1 MTIIR
6 PHAYGIALL
15 AAGLACMPGARSA
28 LAQARVPVAP
38 GIGQLG
44 VHVVQPGE
52 SLYGLAVR
60 YDMPA
65 ADLARLNATGDAPLL
80 LPGRTVWVPLSRAHN
95 VRAGAPAART
105 AARGRTAA
113 SGDATYV
120 IAAGDTLYAIAGR
133 LGVDVEDLKRWNG
146 LPVDGSIRAGD
157 TLVVQRDAPEDSASR
172 AGERG
177 RDAAATDRRP
187 AGTGGAGTT
196 RTHTVAA
203 GETLSS
209 IAAAYG
215 VSANELSRLNALADA
230 DTLRPG
236 QDLAVPA
243 PGAGPAAATGDKR
256 IEIDVSEQRMYVWQ
270 GETLV
275 WNFVVSTGL
284 PGYPTR
290 RGTFEVQSR
299 IPNAWSTAWQLWMP
313 HWLGIYWAGGSE
325 NGIHAL
331 PIVNGQRLWGGYL
344 GSPISYG
351 CVVLG
356 TEDAELLYEWADIGT
371 PVVIRD

>member
-1 MTIIR
+1 MTTIR
-6 PHAYGIALL
+6 PQVCGIALI
-15 AAGLACMPGARSA
+15 AAGVACGAGARSA

-44 VHVVQPGE
+44 VHVIQPGE

-60 YDMPA
+60 YDMLA
-65 ADLARLNATGDAPLL
+65 TDLARLNATGDAPLL
-80 LPGRTVWVPLSRAHN
+80 LPGRTLWVPLSRAHN
-95 VRAGAPAART
+95 VRAGAPAGST

-113 SGDATYV
+113 PGHDTYV
-120 IAAGDTLYAIAGR
+120 IAAGDTLYGIAET
-133 LGVDVEDLKRWNG
+133 LGVRVDDLKRWNG

-157 TLVVQRDAPEDSASR
+157 TLVVRRGASEDGASR
-172 AGERG
+172 AGEHG
-177 RDAAATDRRP
+177 RDAAATNRRP

-230 DTLRPG
+230 DTLQPG
-236 QDLAVPA
+236 QALAIPA
-243 PGAGPAAATGDKR
+243 PGVGPAAATGDKR

-313 HWLGIYWAGGSE
+313 NWLGIYWAGGSE